1 MRHFSPTQLHE
12 YLSQLS
18 EKDTA
23 PLLLDV
29 REPWEYEY
37 CNIEGSMLIPMREL
51 ATELDG
57 LHDELMDELG
67 SYDREIIMICHH
79 GIRSRQMGY
88 YMEQAG
94 FKSITNL
101 DGGVEQ
107 WAQDVEQTMKHY

>member
-29 REPWEYEY
+29 REPWEFEY
-37 CNIEGSMLIPMREL
+37 CNIEGSMLIPMGEL
-51 ATELDG
+51 ASELD
-57 LHDELMDELG
+57 EVENELG
-67 SYDREIIMICHH
+67 GYDREIIMICHH

-94 FKSITNL
+94 FKNITNL

-107 WAQDVEQTMKHY
+107 WAEDVDSAMKRY

>member
-1 MRHFSPTQLHE
+1 MRHFSAIQLYE

-18 EKDTA
+18 ESDEA

-29 REPWEYEY
+29 REPWEFEY
-37 CNIEGSMLIPMREL
+37 CSIEGSVLIPMGKLPAKLTTLDPLRE
-51 ATELDG
+51 T
-57 LHDELMDELG
+57 
-67 SYDREIIMICHH
+67 IMICHH

-94 FKSITNL
+94 FKNITNL

-107 WAQDVEQTMKHY
+107 WAEDVDKTMKRY